1 MGKGLLAK
9 KQRKILIMIELS
21 FDENLSKKDFKLIRL
36 ALGLSKKEL
45 AEKLGVKKRT
55 IDVYEMD
62 SARKIPARTLI
73 NLKALVKIF
82 NETQE
87 I

>member
-1 MGKGLLAK
+1 
-9 KQRKILIMIELS
+9 MIELS